1 MTTIDEARVEAHYT
15 RENLLSTIRDGLTA
29 AGFDPDSP
37 DASALSAVDA
47 SPALRSPSADA
58 APRAKPA

>member
-29 AGFDPDSP
+29 AGLTCPP
-37 DASALSAVDA
+37 RSAVTSGTDA
-47 SPALRSPSADA
+47 
-58 APRAKPA
+58 